1 MAYSRLNFTKNWG
14 NEADFPRY
22 EESETQVRADLQE
35 LHDQTRAFLNRT
47 LIPELEA
54 EVFGG
59 KTFLNKTVAP
69 SEWEQDE
76 TMALFPY
83 RADIACAGV
92 LPYDVPLVTFAQ
104 SDADSSILCPLA
116 ETRTNAVRIFASEIP
131 TDAVSVLSIFCV
143 KGAAE

>member
-1 MAYSRLNFTKNWG
+1 MAYSRLDFTKNWG

-59 KTFLNKTVAP
+59 RTYLNRTVSP
-69 SEWEQDE
+69 SDWEADD
-76 TMALFPY
+76 TLALFPY
-83 RADIACAGV
+83 KADIACTGV
-92 LPYDVPLVTFAQ
+92 LAYDVPLVTFAQ

-116 ETRTNAVRIFASEIP
+116 ETRANAVRVFASEIP
-131 TDAVSVLSIFCV
+131 AGAVQVLSIFCV
-143 KGAAE
+143 KGGTE

>member
-35 LHDQTRAFLNRT
+35 LHDQTRSFLNRT

-59 KTFLNKTVAP
+59 KPISTKPFRSRHGRRTIPLRCFRIRRTLPA
-69 SEWEQDE
+69 
-76 TMALFPY
+76 
-83 RADIACAGV
+83 RACW
-92 LPYDVPLVTFAQ
+92 TTT
-104 SDADSSILCPLA
+104 C
-116 ETRTNAVRIFASEIP
+116 RW
-131 TDAVSVLSIFCV
+131 
-143 KGAAE
+143 

>member
-35 LHDQTRAFLNRT
+35 LHDQTRSFLNRT

-59 KTFLNKTVAP
+59 KTYLNKTVPVTA
-69 SEWEQDE
+69 WEADD
-76 TMALFPY
+76 TISLFPY
-83 RADIACAGV
+83 KADIACAGV
-92 LPYDVPLVTFAQ
+92 LDYDVPLVTFAQ
-104 SDADSSILCPLA
+104 TDADSSILCPLA
-116 ETRTNAVRIFASEIP
+116 ETRANAVRIFASEVP
-131 TDAVSVLSIFCV
+131 ANAVSVLSIFCV
-143 KGAAE
+143 KGGAE